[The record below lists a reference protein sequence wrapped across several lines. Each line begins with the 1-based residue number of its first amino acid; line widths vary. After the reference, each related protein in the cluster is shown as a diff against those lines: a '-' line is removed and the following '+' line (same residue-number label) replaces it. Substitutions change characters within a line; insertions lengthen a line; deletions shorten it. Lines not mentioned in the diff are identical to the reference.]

1 MITVVLILLLFALCQ
16 LIFYADNPNLIF
28 SPGFSGES
36 QNPQSQ
42 RNFVA
47 VTVHL
52 LLLFICCYRLFAVT
66 VYLLLVV
73 ISFPELISSKL

>member
-28 SPGFSGES
+28 WRGFSGES
-36 QNPQSQ
+36 QNPQRQ
-42 RNFVA
+42 RNFV
-47 VTVHL
+47 
-52 LLLFICCYRLFAVT
+52 AVT

-73 ISFPELISSKL
+73 ISFPE